1 MAAMNNTPKPSNEF
15 VKMVADAQKIALL
28 LSTYKAHKA
37 SNGNIENTTQ
47 QGGKHEGK
55 QHE

>member
-1 MAAMNNTPKPSNEF
+1 MNNTPKPSNEF